1 MGFFIQIWL
10 LTNSDSGR
18 RVDPG
23 LGFQYCHCA
32 LVPLTAIA
40 DINNLSHSGY
50 IISQYR
56 DVTVYCCFTSYL
68 HIQTNDFFCRI
79 NIKWMDFQY
88 GKWKKSQEVESECS
102 ANDQSGCSTAP
113 LSAIFQMLDTGV
125 VVYAILLTFCGNSLT
140 QMLSSF
146 PLVKIA
152 TLIRYQLSWVAC
164 SQCYVLF
171 SYLQYKYSI
180 ASRNLSKLI

>member
-23 LGFQYCHCA
+23 LGFHYCQCA

-56 DVTVYCCFTSYL
+56 DVTVYCCFTCHLISTYL
-68 HIQTNDFFCRI
+68 SLELTLNRI
-79 NIKWMDFQY
+79 EGFSIWKMERRVKKWRVNAVQMIRVVAPQLP
-88 GKWKKSQEVESECS
+88 CP
-102 ANDQSGCSTAP
+102 QSSKCW
-113 LSAIFQMLDTGV
+113 
-125 VVYAILLTFCGNSLT
+125 IL
-140 QMLSSF
+140 
-146 PLVKIA
+146 V
-152 TLIRYQLSWVAC
+152 
-164 SQCYVLF
+164 
-171 SYLQYKYSI
+171 
-180 ASRNLSKLI
+180 